1 MGWIV
6 IAKGQIDFPKDTPE
20 RIVKQVYR
28 LIEKSKIGEDGE
40 VFYNLSK
47 YFTKKHGGQIAFE
60 MSGNKGINYEPID
73 EIKSFILKKLEGK
86 NKVGLI
92 ININEFCEAGDG
104 FYFEYEEAK
113 IESVS
118 RSS

>member
-1 MGWIV
+1 MGWTV
-6 IAKGQIDFPKDTPE
+6 IAKGQIDFPIGIPE

-28 LIEKSKIGEDGE
+28 LMEKSKIGEDGE

-60 MSGNKGINYEPID
+60 MSGNKGINYKPID
-73 EIKSFILKKLEGK
+73 EIKSFILKKMEGE
-86 NKVGLI
+86 NKIGLI
-92 ININEFCEAGDG
+92 ININEFSEGDNG

-113 IESVS
+113 N
-118 RSS
+118 